1 MLRARAIEQQ
11 IRLEVLNAASE
22 VENSRASVRLAQ
34 LSVDFAQKRVDTEL
48 KKYDLGDTTI
58 FFLLDAQNS
67 LTRAEAELVSQS
79 VQYRRNLLNLSRV
92 SGTLLEEH
100 AEGLTPLTGTTAGA
114 LSPAL
119 APLVSELTQASN
131 KPPVENRPT
140 SPPEM
145 NKAAP
150 PETLA
155 TATPENPPPRRTSQ
169 PGEPS
174 PGGAPTNTP
183 GTDRLYLQVAAG
195 AKPQARVLAD
205 TLKQQGFST
214 RLSTGP
220 RADLFR
226 VLVGPF
232 ADTTTLGKAKVDLGN
247 AGFRPFV
254 RKWAERPSP

>member
-1 MLRARAIEQQ
+1 
-11 IRLEVLNAASE
+11 
-22 VENSRASVRLAQ
+22 
-34 LSVDFAQKRVDTEL
+34 
-48 KKYDLGDTTI
+48 
-58 FFLLDAQNS
+58 
-67 LTRAEAELVSQS
+67 
-79 VQYRRNLLNLSRV
+79 
-92 SGTLLEEH
+92 
-100 AEGLTPLTGTTAGA
+100 
-114 LSPAL
+114 
-119 APLVSELTQASN
+119 
-131 KPPVENRPT
+131 
-140 SPPEM
+140 M
-145 NKAAP
+145 NKTAP

-232 ADTTTLGKAKVDLGN
+232 ADTITLGKAKVDLEN